1 MSQMKKRW
9 ISPLLAL
16 AMVFSAVLPA
26 SAAENVMLPAIS
38 STSLNLAKGDSAQLT
53 VSFRGADVTYGMRWN
68 TNCPAVATV
77 SHGTVTAVGVG
88 AASVTATTGDGRSV
102 NCKVRVGV
110 KGIDVSQKQGTV
122 DWSAVKSAGVG
133 FALLRAGYG
142 DELSQADPTFAANY
156 DGAKAAGLKV
166 GVYYRSY
173 ALDEA
178 DAVKEANV
186 CLSILSGKTLDYPV
200 FLDIE
205 EDSQYAL
212 PNDRVSAVAAAF
224 CKTVG
229 AAGYRTGV
237 YSYADMLTNK
247 LNGTVLAPFDRWV
260 AHIDVSQPRYS
271 GDYTLWQ
278 YSHTGTVSGVPT
290 QVDLDYS
297 YRDYPNPAPAV
308 ADLSLLSD
316 SSAAITL
323 SKGKSYTFKFTP
335 NGISGKF
342 SFSSGNAAVM
352 KVVSQKAVA
361 GCYYVKITA
370 EGAGST
376 SLYSVE
382 SAGKRAV
389 RRCVVTTG

>member
-1 MSQMKKRW
+1 MRKKW

-16 AMVFSAVLPA
+16 ALAVSAVLPA

-38 STSLNLAKGDSAQLT
+38 SSSMNLMQGDSAQLT
-53 VSFRGADVTYGMRWN
+53 VSFRGADVTYGMQWN

-77 SHGTVTAVGVG
+77 SHGTVTAVGPG

-102 NCKVRVGV
+102 NCTVRVGV
-110 KGIDVSQKQGTV
+110 KGIDVSQKQGTI
-122 DWSAVKSAGVG
+122 DWNAVKNGG
-133 FALLRAGYG
+133 ITFALLRAGYG
-142 DELSQADPTFAANY
+142 DELSQADSTFAANY
-156 DGAKAAGLKV
+156 DGAKAAGLKA

-186 CLSILSGKTLDYPV
+186 CLSILNGKALDYPV

-212 PNDRVSAVAAAF
+212 PNDQVSAIAAAF
-224 CKTVG
+224 CKTVE
-229 AAGYRTGV
+229 AAGYRAGV
-237 YSYADMLTNK
+237 YSYADMLSHK
-247 LNGTVLAPFDRWV
+247 LTGPALDSYDKWV
-260 AHIDVSQPRYS
+260 AHIGVSQPNYG

-278 YSHTGTVSGVPT
+278 YSHTGTVPGVTT

-308 ADLSLLSD
+308 SDLALLSD
-316 SSAAITL
+316 SPAAITL
-323 SKGKSYTFKFTP
+323 QKGKSYTFKFTP
-335 NGISGKF
+335 NGISGTP
-342 SFSSGNAAVM
+342 SFSSGNTAAIR
-352 KVVSQKAVA
+352 VVSQKVVG

-370 EGAGST
+370 VGAGST
-376 SLYSVE
+376 ALYSIE
-382 SAGKRAV
+382 SAGKGAV
-389 RRCVVTTG
+389 RRCIVTVG